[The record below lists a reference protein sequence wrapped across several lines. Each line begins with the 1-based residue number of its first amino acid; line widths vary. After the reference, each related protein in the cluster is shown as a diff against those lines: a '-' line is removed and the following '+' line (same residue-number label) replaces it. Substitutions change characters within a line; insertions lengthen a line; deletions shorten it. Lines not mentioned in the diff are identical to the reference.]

1 MIESMREFCSIVL
14 LLGLLIS
21 VGCGSRPGNTDASNA
36 NANAESQFAHITDA
50 NVALAEG
57 KRLLDENQ
65 TELAIQALQQAVTLD
80 PELAE
85 GYFQLG
91 IAYSLYEMQLE
102 RSGAATGPANAKP
115 NSQKAFER
123 AVTAYKKWVE
133 ANPKDDV
140 AFFNLGRTYAKLLKD
155 EEAEDAFRQA
165 VKLKPDDSEYQM
177 ELGTS
182 LIRLAKYHEALGALK
197 KALELDPSNS
207 RAEELIE
214 DAEAG
219 RQRVSYVG
227 PQNSNANANKAAN
240 ANANVDANSNSNS
253 TARPANANTRSTRE
267 ANTRPPVKP
276 ANKAH

>member
-1 MIESMREFCSIVL
+1 MRQFYGIL
-14 LLGLLIS
+14 ILLGLLIS
-21 VGCGSRPGNTDASNA
+21 VGCGSKPGNTEQA
-36 NANAESQFAHITDA
+36 NANTESQFASITDA

-65 TELAIQALQQAVTLD
+65 TELAIQALQQAVRLNPD
-80 PELAE
+80 LAE
-85 GYFQLG
+85 AYFQMG

-102 RSGAATGPANAKP
+102 RSGTATGPANAKP
-115 NSQKAFER
+115 NSQKAFES
-123 AVTAYKKWVE
+123 AVTAYKKWIE

-155 EEAEDAFRQA
+155 EEAEDAFREA
-165 VKLKPDDSEYQM
+165 VKLKPDDSEYHM

-182 LIRLAKYHEALGALK
+182 LIRLAKYPEALGALK
-197 KALELDPSNS
+197 KSLELDPSNA

-219 RQRVSYVG
+219 RQRVNYVG
-227 PQNSNANANKAAN
+227 PQNSNGNANKA

-253 TARPANANTRSTRE
+253 SMKPANANVRSTRE
-267 ANTRPPVKP
+267 TNTKSPAKP
-276 ANKAH
+276 ANKPN